1 MRDEILGMLDE
12 LQVGDALP
20 SERRLAQDLKRL
32 AADAARRDRRAGPR
46 GPAAAPPRQRHLRRG
61 AEDRAAADDDLVQRG
76 HGPAR
81 DAPVAAASSASSVQ
95 SAGAKLGQRLQISP
109 VDEVWVIT
117 RLRLADDET
126 MAIEWLHAPRRL
138 LPELRREEL
147 ATHSFYELL
156 RVRRGIT
163 IASGTQTIEPT
174 VTSPEE
180 AELLGVPVHSPGV
193 PLRADHPERRRGG
206 GGVRPVRVPRGPVP
220 AGDGASPGAPLG
232 AGLNG
237 RRPHEGGRRGV
248 TLRRPLRTGDAP
260 IIPPSG
266 GGERER

>member
-1 MRDEILGMLDE
+1 MSGLAHTNGRGSKQALVRDEILGMLDE
-12 LQVGDALP
+12 LGVGDALP
-20 SERRLAQDLKRL
+20 SERRLAQDLKVSRPTL
-32 AADAARRDRRAGPR
+32 RAAIDELVREGLLLRRHGSGTYVAEPKIALPLTMTSFSEDMARRGMRP
-46 GPAAAPPRQRHLRRG
+46 
-61 AEDRAAADDDLVQRG
+61 
-76 HGPAR
+76 
-81 DAPVAAASSASSVQ
+81 SSRVVSFEVQ

-180 AELLGVPVHSPGV
+180 AELLGVPVHSPAF
-193 PLRADHPERRRGG
+193 LFERTTQS
-206 GGVRPVRVPRGPVP
+206 
-220 AGDGASPGAPLG
+220 D
-232 AGLNG
+232 
-237 RRPHEGGRRGV
+237 
-248 TLRRPLRTGDAP
+248 
-260 IIPPSG
+260 
-266 GGERER
+266 GGEVVEFVRSVYRGDRYRLVTELRPALR

>member
-1 MRDEILGMLDE
+1 MTGVAHTNGRGSKQALVRDEILGMLDE

-20 SERRLAQDLKRL
+20 SERRLAQELKVSRPTL
-32 AADAARRDRRAGPR
+32 RAVIDELVREGLLLRRHGSGTYVAEPKIALPLTMTSFSEDMARRGMR
-46 GPAAAPPRQRHLRRG
+46 
-61 AEDRAAADDDLVQRG
+61 
-76 HGPAR
+76 
-81 DAPVAAASSASSVQ
+81 PVSRVVGFELQ

-180 AELLGVPVHSPGV
+180 AELLSVPVHSPAF
-193 PLRADHPERRRGG
+193 LFERTTQS
-206 GGVRPVRVPRGPVP
+206 
-220 AGDGASPGAPLG
+220 D
-232 AGLNG
+232 
-237 RRPHEGGRRGV
+237 
-248 TLRRPLRTGDAP
+248 
-260 IIPPSG
+260 
-266 GGERER
+266 GGEVVEFVRSVYRGDRYRLVTELRPALR

>member
-1 MRDEILGMLDE
+1 MSGLTNTNGRGTKQALVRDEILGMLDD

-20 SERRLAQDLKRL
+20 SERRLAASLGVSRPTL
-32 AADAARRDRRAGPR
+32 R
-46 GPAAAPPRQRHLRRG
+46 GAIDELVREGLLLRRHG
-61 AEDRAAADDDLVQRG
+61 SGTYVAEPKIALPLTMTSFSEDMTRRG
-76 HGPAR
+76 MRPGSRVVDFQCLA
-81 DAPVAAASSASSVQ
+81 
-95 SAGAKLGQRLQISP
+95 AGAKLGQRLQISP

-156 RVRRGIT
+156 RVRRQIT

-180 AELLGVPVHSPGV
+180 AEMLG
-193 PLRADHPERRRGG
+193 
-206 GGVRPVRVPRGPVP
+206 
-220 AGDGASPGAPLG
+220 
-232 AGLNG
+232 
-237 RRPHEGGRRGV
+237 
-248 TLRRPLRTGDAP
+248 
-260 IIPPSG
+260 
-266 GGERER
+266 

>member
-1 MRDEILGMLDE
+1 MTSMAHTNGRGSKQALVRDEILGMLDE

-20 SERRLAQDLKRL
+20 SERRLASDLGVSRPTLRAVIDELVREGLLLRRHGSGTYVAEPKIAL
-32 AADAARRDRRAGPR
+32 PLTMTSFSEDMARRGMRP
-46 GPAAAPPRQRHLRRG
+46 
-61 AEDRAAADDDLVQRG
+61 
-76 HGPAR
+76 
-81 DAPVAAASSASSVQ
+81 SSRVVGFELT

-156 RVRRGIT
+156 RVRREIT
-163 IASGTQTIEPT
+163 IASGVQTIEPT

-180 AELLGVPVHSPGV
+180 AELLGVPVHSPAF
-193 PLRADHPERRRGG
+193 LFERTTTS
-206 GGVRPVRVPRGPVP
+206 
-220 AGDGASPGAPLG
+220 D
-232 AGLNG
+232 
-237 RRPHEGGRRGV
+237 
-248 TLRRPLRTGDAP
+248 
-260 IIPPSG
+260 
-266 GGERER
+266 GGEVVEFVRSVYRGDRYRLVTELRPALR

>member
-1 MRDEILGMLDE
+1 VTGLANTNGRGRKQALVRDEILGMLDE
-12 LQVGDALP
+12 LEVGDALP
-20 SERRLAQDLKRL
+20 SERKLAQDLKVSRPTL
-32 AADAARRDRRAGPR
+32 RAVIDELVREGLLLRRHGSGTYVAEPKIALPLTMTSFSEDMARRGMRP
-46 GPAAAPPRQRHLRRG
+46 
-61 AEDRAAADDDLVQRG
+61 
-76 HGPAR
+76 
-81 DAPVAAASSASSVQ
+81 SSRVVGFEVT

-156 RVRRGIT
+156 RVRRGIE

-180 AELLGVPVHSPGV
+180 AELLRVPVHSPAF
-193 PLRADHPERRRGG
+193 LFERTTTS
-206 GGVRPVRVPRGPVP
+206 
-220 AGDGASPGAPLG
+220 A
-232 AGLNG
+232 
-237 RRPHEGGRRGV
+237 
-248 TLRRPLRTGDAP
+248 
-260 IIPPSG
+260 
-266 GGERER
+266 GGEVVEFVRSVYRGDRYRLVTELRPALR